1 MEEIVR
7 IRELMGYKI
16 GVPINEQRRILIE
29 AFNYSF
35 FKPENWDNLIKLID
49 NDIYN
54 GTRIFDNAYSPLV
67 QELEKIYPGRT
78 IDEQLKLL
86 KNDIDNTAGFQKLDN
101 EQRKFFDELLKKSW
115 DDMFRIIDNFDEFSR
130 TNYWNFVSP
139 EFESIFN
146 LRNKIRNAS
155 TLDELS
161 GDKIR
166 SFKETYELVSKGI
179 NEFIQSSTNIYGKLP
194 EDLKNLLKDIDG
206 YLKIKPLSGG
216 FFSFIPTFP
225 TEVYDALYKWF
236 GAFYYGK
243 KEGIKKLQDE
253 IQKVN
258 NKIKDELT
266 REGGLAQNA
275 VPDQVIDDITRK
287 IWILKKEAEQD
298 MLQTLEGL
306 TKTMGS
312 DGKPILDTQV
322 YEKIKSDQGN
332 LFNRWYDTEREIF
345 NNAELR
351 AKYKTKGVMGSAM
364 ELNAFKELLLW
375 NPLTAGFDIWSKTP
389 KGERYKYSEKV
400 AQWSKRVVAFT
411 VWNNPALPS
420 ELINLRNYRGVD
432 KWAMI
437 TGKIATGII
446 GKTILVPMFTAFF
459 ETIVEALA
467 DLSELGFGDD
477 FWTNLEYG
485 VGDFGEEWTLF
496 EQFFNNIKESL
507 PNEIPGFTKE
517 DVDKSFLDYALF
529 FTKIDELVDFLK
541 NIKSISSNDKKI
553 AQEKLKEI
561 LGKIETWKND
571 LKGLANKNYDEA
583 LAEWEKIK
591 KNAEKEYKENCIDK
605 GDIISDFC
613 KSLKELIDDINDKK
627 PKKEGGDANQNG
639 GGGVTPPV
647 DPNPAPVISGLE
659 QEMKT
664 AFEAWQQEGHPNS
677 QWDSFSNNVGYVTV
691 EGKKVIIQRLSNGVI
706 ALMLDQPVKLN

>member
-16 GVPINEQRRILIE
+16 GVPINEQRRVLIE
-29 AFNYSF
+29 AFNYSY
-35 FKPENWDNLIKLID
+35 FKPENWSNLIKLID
-49 NDIYN
+49 DDLSSP
-54 GTRIFDNAYSPLV
+54 TRILDNAYNPLV
-67 QELEKIYPGRT
+67 QELEKIYPGKSV
-78 IDEQLKLL
+78 DEQLKLL
-86 KNDIDNTAGFQKLDN
+86 KNDIENTAGFQKLDAD
-101 EQRKFFDELLKKSW
+101 QRKAFDELLKKSW
-115 DDMFRIIDNFDEFSR
+115 DDMFKKIDTLSFFDRMGYWGLVSDEFNAIR
-130 TNYWNFVSP
+130 
-139 EFESIFN
+139 N
-146 LRNKIRNAS
+146 LRDEIRRAYN
-155 TLDELS
+155 LDELTTEE
-161 GDKIR
+161 IR
-166 SFKETYELVSKGI
+166 SFKEMYEGVSKGL
-179 NEFIQSSTNIYGKLP
+179 NEYIQNSTNIYGKLP
-194 EDLKNLLKDIDG
+194 DDLKDLLKEIDD

-216 FFSFIPTFP
+216 FFSFIPTLP

-253 IQKVN
+253 IQKIN

-287 IWILKKEAEQD
+287 IWLLKKEAEQN
-298 MLQTLEGL
+298 MLETLEGL

-332 LFNRWYDTEREIF
+332 LFNRWYETEREIF
-345 NNAELR
+345 NNSELR

-375 NPLTAGFDIWSKTP
+375 NPLTAGFDVWSKTP
-389 KGERYKYSEKV
+389 KGEKYKYSEKV
-400 AQWSKRVVAFT
+400 AQWAKRTVAFT
-411 VWNNPALPS
+411 IWNNPALPS
-420 ELINLRNYRGVD
+420 ELINLRNYRGID
-432 KWAMI
+432 KWAMVGGKVV
-437 TGKIATGII
+437 TGVV
-446 GKTILVPMFTAFF
+446 GKAVLVPMFTAIAETLF
-459 ETIVEALA
+459 EMIGDVL
-467 DLSELGFGDD
+467 ELGLGDD

-485 VGDFGEEWTLF
+485 VGDFGEEWDLWKQYWT
-496 EQFFNNIKESL
+496 NVKEAL

-529 FTKIDELVDFLK
+529 FTKIDELVDFLG

-553 AQEKLKEI
+553 AQEKLKEL
-561 LGKIETWKND
+561 LGKIEKWKDD
-571 LKGLANKNYDEA
+571 LAQLSDKKFEDA
-583 LAEWEKIK
+583 LAEWEEIK
-591 KNAEKEYKENCIDK
+591 KNAENDYLENCVNK
-605 GDIISDFC
+605 GDITSEYC
-613 KSLKELIDDINDKK
+613 KSLKQLIDDINNKK

-664 AFEAWQQEGHPNS
+664 AFEEWQQEGHPNS
-677 QWDSFSNNVGYVTV
+677 QWNSFSNNVGYVTV